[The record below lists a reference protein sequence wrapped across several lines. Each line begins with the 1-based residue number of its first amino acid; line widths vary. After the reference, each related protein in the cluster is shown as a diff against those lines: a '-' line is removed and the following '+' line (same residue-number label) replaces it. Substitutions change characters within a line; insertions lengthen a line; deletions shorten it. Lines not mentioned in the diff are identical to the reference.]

1 MKSITR
7 LTLVAAAGVLML
19 GASDSQEWEQQLEAQ
34 LLEDERCELSY
45 TTNTRSLELGGDRSV
60 SGRAHCSDG
69 RSFDFSRLRPGEKF
83 TLAACEVV
91 SC

>member
-1 MKSITR
+1 MKSVTR
-7 LTLVAAAGVLML
+7 VILATAAGALL
-19 GASDSQEWEQQLEAQ
+19 LAASDSQEWEQQLVAQ
-34 LLEDERCELSY
+34 LLEDERCELTY
-45 TTNTRSLELGGDRSV
+45 TSNTRSLELGGDRSV

-69 RSFDFSRLRPGEKF
+69 RSFDFSRLRPGDKF